1 MKSFLLFSLLAF
13 VIGVGLGLYILDDD
27 NEPVSPFSNMNF
39 GGDFMLH
46 NGDRDVRLS
55 DYRGKL
61 VLIFFGYTSCPDIC
75 PATMATISAALKKLD
90 DNEREKVQVLFISVD
105 PERDTADSLD
115 QFTEYFHPNI
125 LGVTGSKQEIDQV
138 VKQYGSA
145 YRKVSSDSALG
156 YLVDHSAAVYIVN
169 AEGDLKDML
178 PVNKPV
184 EDIVGSIRK
193 WL

>member
-1 MKSFLLFSLLAF
+1 MKSLLLFSLLAF
-13 VIGVGLGLYILDDD
+13 VIGVSFGLYFIDDD
-27 NEPVSPFSNMNF
+27 NDPVSPFSEMNF
-39 GGDFMLH
+39 GGDFTLH

-55 DYRGKL
+55 DFRGKL

-75 PATMATISAALKKLD
+75 PTTMSTISAALNRLD
-90 DNEREKVQVLFISVD
+90 DDELQHVQALFISVD
-105 PERDTADSLD
+105 PERDTADNLD
-115 QFTEYFHPNI
+115 RFTKYFHPDI
-125 LGVTGSKQEIDQV
+125 LGITGSKQEIDQV

-145 YRKVSSDSALG
+145 YRKVNSDSAIG
-156 YLVDHSAAVYIVN
+156 YLVDHSAAVYMVD
-169 AEGDLKDML
+169 AEGELKDML